1 MTVQILESAKSDLR
15 DGRLFYES
23 QGGRWLGSYFF
34 DTLFSAIDSL
44 AIYAGI
50 HRRRYGFY
58 WMLVSH
64 FPYSVYYDATFRR
77 WVKAVA
83 DEMLARG
90 VGHFA
95 PIFAIILGVGAS
107 GRP

>member
-1 MTVQILESAKSDLR
+1 MTVQILESGKADLR
-15 DGRLFYES
+15 EGRRFYEA

-50 HRRRYGFY
+50 HKRRYGFY

-64 FPYSVYYDATFRR
+64 FPYSVYYDIENGVANVYAIVDNRR
-77 WVKAVA
+77 DPDWIL
-83 DEMLARG
+83 DHLRTIRG
-90 VGHFA
+90 
-95 PIFAIILGVGAS
+95 
-107 GRP
+107 

>member
-1 MTVQILESAKSDLR
+1 MTIRILESAKSDLR

-50 HRRRYGFY
+50 HRWRYGFY

-64 FPYSVYYDATFRR
+64 FPYSVYYDIEDGVVNVYAVVDNRR
-77 WVKAVA
+77 DPDWILRHLQA
-83 DEMLARG
+83 MRG
-90 VGHFA
+90 
-95 PIFAIILGVGAS
+95 
-107 GRP
+107 

>member
-23 QGGRWLGSYFF
+23 QGGRWLGEYYF

-44 AIYAGI
+44 AFYAGI
-50 HRRRYGFY
+50 HRRKYGFY

-64 FPYSVYYDATFRR
+64 FPYSVYYEIEEGVVSVYAVVDNRR
-77 WVKAVA
+77 DPEWIVRHLETIRA
-83 DEMLARG
+83 
-90 VGHFA
+90 
-95 PIFAIILGVGAS
+95 
-107 GRP
+107 

>member
-1 MTVQILESAKSDLR
+1 MNVQILESGKEDLR

-50 HRRRYGFY
+50 HERHYGFHR
-58 WMLVSH
+58 MLVPH
-64 FPYSVYYDATFRR
+64 FPYSVYYDIEDEIVSVYAVVDNRR
-77 WVKAVA
+77 DPEWILRHLQA
-83 DEMLARG
+83 MRG
-90 VGHFA
+90 
-95 PIFAIILGVGAS
+95 
-107 GRP
+107 

>member
-1 MTVQILESAKSDLR
+1 MTIQILESAKSDLR

-50 HRRRYGFY
+50 HKRRYGFY

-64 FPYSVYYDATFRR
+64 FPYSVYYDIEDGVVNAYAVVDNRR
-77 WVKAVA
+77 DPDWILRHLQA
-83 DEMLARG
+83 MRG
-90 VGHFA
+90 
-95 PIFAIILGVGAS
+95 
-107 GRP
+107 